1 MKITRAIDLIIGFL
15 MDVVPV
21 VCAVL
26 IVTKVGFAYSEGYG
40 LFVQKGMDAPGQA
53 HTEMVTITEEDAGS
67 ALAVGKIL
75 ESQKII
81 TSRFTFAVK
90 AKLTGYDGKLLP
102 GTYILSSDMTMEQI
116 LEKISVLPGTDS
128 SGKDGGES
136 GQEEDSPEN
145 SVPVKENKD
154 VWGQ

>member
-1 MKITRAIDLIIGFL
+1 MKITRTIDLIIGFL
-15 MDVVPV
+15 MDIVPV
-21 VCAVL
+21 VCTVL
-26 IVTKVGFAYSEGYG
+26 IVTKVGFAYAEGYG
-40 LFVQKGMDAPGQA
+40 LFVQKGMDTPGQA
-53 HTEMVTITEEDAGS
+53 HTEMVTILEEDAGS

-116 LEKISVLPGTDS
+116 LEKISVPPGTES
-128 SGKDGGES
+128 S
-136 GQEEDSPEN
+136 GQEGGEGGQEEENRESSDS
-145 SVPVKENKD
+145 VKENRD

>member
-1 MKITRAIDLIIGFL
+1 MKITRTMDLIIGFL
-15 MDVVPV
+15 MDIVPV

-26 IVTKVGFAYSEGYG
+26 IVAKAGSAYAEGYG

-53 HTEMVTITEEDAGS
+53 HTEMVTILEEDAGS

-75 ESQKII
+75 ENQKII

-90 AKLTGYDGKLLP
+90 AKLTGYDEKLLP

-116 LEKISVLPGTDS
+116 LEKISVLPGTET
-128 SGKDGGES
+128 SGQEGLES
-136 GQEEDSPEN
+136 GQEDESGE
-145 SVPVKENKD
+145 SSESVKENKD